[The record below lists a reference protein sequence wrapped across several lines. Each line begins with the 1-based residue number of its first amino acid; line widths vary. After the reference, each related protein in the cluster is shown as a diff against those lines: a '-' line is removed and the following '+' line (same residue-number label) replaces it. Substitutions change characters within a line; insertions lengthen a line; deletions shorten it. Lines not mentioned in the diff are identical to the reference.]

1 MKLSDLDTPALILD
15 RRRLEANLARMSER
29 ARALGVDLRPHMKT
43 AKSAEVGR
51 LATEGHS
58 GGITVSTLKEAEY
71 FAGHGFTDVVYAVGV
86 SLDKLARVARLQ
98 AKGTRV
104 TLLTDNLEVARGI
117 GARAVELGA
126 RFEVLIEID
135 TGDGRAGVAPDSEAL
150 VEIGRAL
157 HGAEDVDLRGVLT
170 HAGQSYACRK
180 VAEVQEVAEAERA
193 GAVRGAERLRAAGL
207 PSPVVSVGST
217 PTAMHARDLDGV
229 TEMRPGVYVFNDVFQ
244 AQIESCAMSDIAVT
258 VLATV
263 TGHQRARG
271 EVVIDAGGLALSK
284 DRSTAAAPRDVG
296 YGLVVDLA
304 CGDSLPELQLARVS
318 QEHGV
323 VAAMGAARGTT
334 GGGDLPFDALPPG
347 ARVRVLP
354 NHACFTAAAYEFY
367 YVVDGGDEIVAE
379 WPRVNGW

>member
-1 MKLSDLDTPALILD
+1 MKLSELDTPALILD

-29 ARALGVDLRPHMKT
+29 ARRLGVDLRPHMKT
-43 AKSAEVGR
+43 AKSPQVGR

-71 FAGHGFTDVVYAVGV
+71 FAEHGFTDMVYGVGI

-98 AKGTRV
+98 AKGVRA
-104 TLLTDNLEVARGI
+104 TLLTDNLEVARSI
-117 GARAVELGA
+117 DARAAELGA
-126 RFEVLIEID
+126 RFEVLIELD
-135 TGDGRAGVAPDSEAL
+135 TGDGRAGVAPEAGAL
-150 VEIGRAL
+150 IEIGGAL
-157 HGAEDVDLRGVLT
+157 DAAAHVDLRGVLT
-170 HAGQSYACRK
+170 HAGQSYACRS

-207 PSPVVSVGST
+207 PCPVVSVGST
-217 PTAMHARDLDGV
+217 PTAVHALSLEGV
-229 TEMRPGVYVFNDVFQ
+229 TEMRPGVYVFNDVSQ
-244 AQIESCAMSDIAVT
+244 AEIESCALTDIALT

-263 TGHQRARG
+263 TGQQRARG
-271 EVVIDAGGLALSK
+271 EVIVDAGGLALSK

-296 YGLVVDLA
+296 YGLVLDAA
-304 CGDSLPELQLARVS
+304 CGDSLPELHVARVS

-323 VAAMGAARGTT
+323 IAAP
-334 GGGDLPFDALPPG
+334 GGDLPFEALAPG

-354 NHACFTAAAYEFY
+354 NHACFTAAAYERY
-367 YVVDGGDEIVAE
+367 YVVEGGPGAGEEVVDE